1 MAKIKTIMLKILFF
15 VFFSTVPLFSQT
27 IFLADNQ
34 APINLLQSGELYID
48 HGGVESFETL
58 YNSSKFLKTSEEFI
72 NLGYAF
78 KSVAW
83 LRFTINND
91 SNETQK
97 RYITV
102 DNTMLDTIELYK
114 PSEDGNYTKELS
126 GVFQRERFDN
136 ILHFNFPV
144 ELKPSESQSYYLKVT
159 STTSALFFKSYLYNE
174 RDFYKEEIS
183 RQLFYTL
190 FIGAMGILI
199 LYNFSLF
206 LFSRDK
212 TYLYYVFYMIA
223 SLAQHQTY
231 TSMGLYMYP
240 NDMIQYVIQ
249 YESHFGIYYMTILS
263 LAMVLF
269 TRSFLETYRYKKID
283 LFLKF
288 MIVLN
293 IALSLLN
300 TDENSLLDIG
310 MYEEYFLLIALLFIG
325 FYLYYKKNAQ
335 AKYYIIGWGVMLSGV
350 IGILLHNL
358 GIFSVQYHS
367 FYYIFEVTI
376 LFEATFFSIVLASR
390 LKTLSVKLLQKE
402 REYSSELES
411 TVKERT
417 KELHVALET
426 ENILKK
432 ELHHRVKNN
441 MQFIISLFKLRLY
454 PFMSD
459 DINRVIKEVTYK
471 IKGMAR
477 AHDMLYSQKSLN
489 TIDTNEYFTQLINEL
504 KNGYETEHIR
514 FDIKVETELDSDRLI
529 YCGLIVNEVI
539 INALKYAFDDGQNGV
554 INLNLYKNKDET
566 ILELSD
572 NGVGLKENHKQSFG
586 LLMVNTLVTEQLKG
600 TIEFDTKNGT
610 TIKIKI

>member
-1 MAKIKTIMLKILFF
+1 MT
-15 VFFSTVPLFSQT
+15 VF
-27 IFLADNQ
+27 A
-34 APINLLQSGELYID
+34 
-48 HGGVESFETL
+48 
-58 YNSSKFLKTSEEFI
+58 
-72 NLGYAF
+72 
-78 KSVAW
+78 
-83 LRFTINND
+83 
-91 SNETQK
+91 
-97 RYITV
+97 
-102 DNTMLDTIELYK
+102 
-114 PSEDGNYTKELS
+114 
-126 GVFQRERFDN
+126 
-136 ILHFNFPV
+136 
-144 ELKPSESQSYYLKVT
+144 
-159 STTSALFFKSYLYNE
+159 
-174 RDFYKEEIS
+174 
-183 RQLFYTL
+183 
-190 FIGAMGILI
+190 
-199 LYNFSLF
+199 
-206 LFSRDK
+206 
-212 TYLYYVFYMIA
+212 
-223 SLAQHQTY
+223 
-231 TSMGLYMYP
+231 
-240 NDMIQYVIQ
+240 
-249 YESHFGIYYMTILS
+249 
-263 LAMVLF
+263 LAMILF

-283 LFLKF
+283 LFLKI

-293 IALSLLN
+293 IVISLLN
-300 TDENSLLDIG
+300 TNENSLLDIA
-310 MYEEYFLLIALLFIG
+310 MYEEYLLLIALLVIG
-325 FYLYYKKNAQ
+325 IYLYYKKNTQ
-335 AKYYIIGWGVMLSGV
+335 AKYYIIGWGIMLSGV
-350 IGILLHNL
+350 IGILLQCL
-358 GIFSVQYHS
+358 GIYSVQYHS

-376 LFEATFFSIVLASR
+376 LFEATLFSIVLASR